1 MTSSPRGGARVGVAI
16 PAAGA
21 GARMGGRKKPFLA
34 LAGEVDMV
42 EVASLYAS
50 DFIAAGSTG
59 VRTGRNDGKLRQA
72 MAQG

>member
-1 MTSSPRGGARVGVAI
+1 ME
-16 PAAGA
+16 AAVV
-21 GARMGGRKKPFLA
+21 KPSNGTRLFGQA
-34 LAGEVDMV
+34 LAGEVDML

-50 DFIAAGSTG
+50 DFIAAGPTG